1 MVKVL
6 HVITGLG
13 RGGAERSLFNLAT
26 ARLEGLQHEVVSLGG
41 LDIYGPELQKHGIPV
56 QALGMATMGDVLRAF
71 WKLRKAVRA
80 SAPDILQGWMYH
92 GNLAASLAAG
102 PGFPVV
108 WNIRQSLPDIHLEK
122 WGTRAVIHLGRAV
135 SARVDRVIYNSSL
148 ARQQHEAFGFA
159 SAQGMLVLNG
169 FDIDL
174 WRPDEVARDKIR
186 AELNIPEGALVLGY
200 VGRGHPVKDIPML
213 LKSLPQ
219 LMAKHPALHVV
230 MVGDGTGPD
239 ASDLAPLHTGLPQ
252 HRVHYLGDRSD
263 IPALMTSFDLFCIC
277 SRAEAFPNVLGEAMA
292 TALPCVSTSV
302 GDCPLM
308 LGEAGRLVPPG
319 DPGALG
325 RALDDLLTL
334 PEPDRAALGRAARAR
349 IKNRFAIEDTLRL
362 YAAIYMDL
370 T

>member
-41 LDIYGPELQKHGIPV
+41 LDVYGPELKKHCVPV
-56 QALGMATMGDVLRAF
+56 QALGMATKGDVLRAF

-102 PGFPVV
+102 SGFPVV
-108 WNIRQSLPDIHLEK
+108 WNIRQSLPDVRQEK
-122 WGTRAVIHLGRAV
+122 RGTRAVIHLGRAV

-159 SAQGMLVLNG
+159 SAQGILVPNG
-169 FDIDL
+169 FDTDF
-174 WRPDEVARDKIR
+174 WRPDEVVRDKIR

-200 VGRGHPVKDIPML
+200 VGRGHQVKDIPTL
-213 LKSLPQ
+213 LKPLPQ
-219 LMAKHPALHVV
+219 LMAKHEALHLVL
-230 MVGDGTGPD
+230 VGEQTGPE
-239 ASDLAPLHTGLPQ
+239 ASDLAPLHAALPRE
-252 HRVHYLGDRSD
+252 RVHCLGHRSD
-263 IPALMTSFDLFCIC
+263 VRALMTSFDLFCLC

-292 TALPCVSTSV
+292 MALPCVCTSV
-302 GDCPLM
+302 GDCPLV

-325 RALDDLLTL
+325 QALDDLLTL
-334 PEPDRAALGRAARAR
+334 PELDRYALGQAARAR
-349 IKNRFAIEDTLRL
+349 IQNRFAIKDTLRL
-362 YAAIYMDL
+362 YEAIYMDL